1 MSKSR
6 WPTQTGGEGG
16 EGEEG
21 EGKGG
26 IKGGRE
32 RK

>member
-6 WPTQTGGEGG
+6 WPTQTGGEGE

-26 IKGGRE
+26 IKGGKE